1 MSEQLRVAIIG
12 GAGNMGRWFANF
24 LLKDGKEVIIADRDE
39 RKLLEAK
46 QQLGINVAT
55 NVEAVKSANVILI
68 SVPIDNFSEVIEEI
82 CPFIRP
88 EQVIIDITSIKVF
101 PVETMH
107 KHIKTGIVLGA
118 HPMFGPGA
126 RNIRNQNFALT
137 PTNEGERAL
146 AQKVREYLET
156 KGAKVALMTPQEHDE
171 MMTIVLGLPH
181 FIALVS
187 ADTLLSMDR
196 LEQMRTIAGTTY
208 KVLLTLVEGV
218 ISRDPEFYA
227 ALQMCL
233 PKMAETVKLFQR
245 SSKIW
250 ADLVKNKDKQEF
262 IRRMNILRD
271 RLEKE
276 EPDLEKAYQ
285 NMYKLVE
292 EL

>member
-1 MSEQLRVAIIG
+1 MGEQLRIAIIG
-12 GAGNMGRWFANF
+12 GAGNMGQWFANF
-24 LLKDGKEVIIADRDE
+24 LLKDGKEVILADRDE

-55 NVEAVKSANVILI
+55 NIEAVKNANVILI
-68 SVPIDNFSEVIEEI
+68 SVPIDDFSKVIEEI
-82 CPFIRP
+82 CPYIRH
-88 EQVIIDITSIKVF
+88 EQVIMDITSIKVF
-101 PVETMH
+101 TIETMH
-107 KHIKTGIVLGA
+107 KHIKTGVVLGA

-126 RNIRNQNFALT
+126 RSIRNQNFVLT
-137 PTNEGERAL
+137 PTNEDESAL

-156 KGAKVALMTPQEHDE
+156 KGARVTVMTPQEHDE

-187 ADTLLSMDR
+187 ADTLLNLDR

-227 ALQMCL
+227 SLQMCL
-233 PKMAETVKLFQR
+233 PKMTETVKLFQR

-276 EPDLEKAYQ
+276 EPDLEKAYE

-292 EL
+292 G